1 MKKITSSF
9 FSVFLIATIVSC
21 SSVEKKPSSSEI
33 EQNCGTDGAL
43 ATCLTPTF
51 DSAYYIE
58 QGIKYFLTMQSDIPN
73 DVIPNYAP
81 YVIRWEWPPWLLL
94 TGFGKQFLIDS
105 DILLKL
111 NPTQYYKLD
120 CKYFDVQP
128 FCRCHVIFDYSG
140 DSCPIYEEFTFNNQ
154 GEITFIEAWSDFE
167 STLPENMNSGADSI
181 WSEDEYWAKQPD
193 VVRLANKLPGLGN
206 ATGKIDLLSTW
217 MTDAAA
223 KDKDV
228 ADLVRRI
235 KDPISTYLQQLITHS
250 EELENGCKT
259 PAGDRYPYYEP

>member
-1 MKKITSSF
+1 M
-9 FSVFLIATIVSC
+9 
-21 SSVEKKPSSSEI
+21 
-33 EQNCGTDGAL
+33 
-43 ATCLTPTF
+43 
-51 DSAYYIE
+51 
-58 QGIKYFLTMQSDIPN
+58 
-73 DVIPNYAP
+73 
-81 YVIRWEWPPWLLL
+81 R
-94 TGFGKQFLIDS
+94 
-105 DILLKL
+105 
-111 NPTQYYKLD
+111 
-120 CKYFDVQP
+120 
-128 FCRCHVIFDYSG
+128 
-140 DSCPIYEEFTFNNQ
+140 
-154 GEITFIEAWSDFE
+154 EITFIEAWSDFE

-193 VVRLANKLPGLGN
+193 VVRLANKVPGLGN